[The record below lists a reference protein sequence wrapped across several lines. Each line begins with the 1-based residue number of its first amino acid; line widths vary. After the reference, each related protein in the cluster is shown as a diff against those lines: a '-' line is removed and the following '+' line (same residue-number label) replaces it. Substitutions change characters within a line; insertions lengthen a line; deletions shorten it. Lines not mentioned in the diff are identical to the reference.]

1 MAKAEARLGLW
12 PSISSQSAR
21 VSSFPGLHPAP
32 FRAISNEPARHHTLA
47 VTDSSRTLVAIPAR
61 WGSTRFPGKPLH
73 LIAGKPLVQHVWER
87 CQECRQIDDVII
99 ATDDERIA
107 EAAASFGA
115 KAVITDPAHPSG
127 TDRIAEAAKSFPDH
141 RVVINVQGDEPLISP
156 ALIDELARTMRD
168 DPGVKMITAAAPIQ
182 DQAQITDPNVV
193 KVIFDTQGD
202 ALYFSRSP
210 LPYVRNPA
218 AWPRSY
224 RHLGIYGFQR
234 SFLFQFV
241 AWPPSRLEQT
251 ESLEQLRAL
260 ENGARIRVV
269 LTDELSPGVDTPE
282 QAAAIEKHLNSLT
295 A

>member
-1 MAKAEARLGLW
+1 MQAIGQGCLRTFKSPLHRPLFRV
-12 PSISSQSAR
+12 IS
-21 VSSFPGLHPAP
+21 G
-32 FRAISNEPARHHTLA
+32 EPARHHPTLA
-47 VTDSSRTLVAIPAR
+47 TTDTSRTLVAIPAR

-99 ATDDERIA
+99 ATDDARIA

-115 KAVITDPAHPSG
+115 KFVLTAPEHPSG
-127 TDRIAEAAKSFPDH
+127 TDRIAEAANSFPDH
-141 RVVINVQGDEPLISP
+141 RVIINVQGDEPLISP
-156 ALIDELARTMRD
+156 ALIDELARTLRD
-168 DPGVKMITAAAPIQ
+168 DLSVRMITAAAPIQ
-182 DQAQITDPNVV
+182 DAAQISDPNVV
-193 KVIFDTQGD
+193 KVIFDTHGD

-210 LPYVRNPA
+210 LPYLRNPE

-260 ENGARIRVV
+260 ENGSRIRVV

-282 QAAAIEKHLNSLT
+282 QADAIEKHLQKQSS
-295 A
+295 

>member
-1 MAKAEARLGLW
+1 MLGDW
-12 PSISSQSAR
+12 PKSALAPPFASFHLPRTFFSI
-21 VSSFPGLHPAP
+21 
-32 FRAISNEPARHHTLA
+32 A
-47 VTDSSRTLVAIPAR
+47 VASTDSARTLVAIPAR

-87 CQECRQIDDVII
+87 CQECKQIDDVII
-99 ATDDERIA
+99 ATDDARIA

-115 KAVITDPAHPSG
+115 KTVLTDPDHPSG

-156 ALIDELARTMRD
+156 ALIDELARTLRD
-168 DPGVKMITAAAPIQ
+168 DPAVKMITAAAPIQ
-182 DQAQITDPNVV
+182 DAAQISDPNIV
-193 KVIFDTQGD
+193 KVIFDTHGD

-210 LPYVRNPA
+210 LPYQRNPD

-241 AWPPSRLEQT
+241 SWPPSRLEQT

-260 ENGARIRVV
+260 ENGTRIRVV

-282 QAAAIEKHLNSLT
+282 QAAAIEKHL
-295 A
+295 AGK